1 MSILVAYIPTP
12 KGEAALDAAIE
23 RAVQFGTSLHLVNV
37 VRDSVESDPRHASTE
52 QLAFAVR
59 TARRAG
65 VRDVDSRTRHID
77 DGDEVAHA
85 IITEIEKT
93 GADTLVLGA
102 RFGGTDDP
110 RYLGNTIQT
119 VIADS
124 PADVLIV

>member
-12 KGEAALDAAIE
+12 QGEAALDAAIE
-23 RAVQFGTSLHLVNV
+23 RAVQFDTALHLVNV
-37 VRDSVESDPRHASTE
+37 VRDSVESDPRHASTD
-52 QLAFAVR
+52 QLAYAEQ

-77 DGDEVAHA
+77 EGDEIADA
-85 IITEIEKT
+85 IMSEVEKT
-93 GADTLVLGA
+93 GAETLVLGA
-102 RFGGTDDP
+102 RYGGANDP

>member
-1 MSILVAYIPTP
+1 MSILVAYIPTSE
-12 KGEAALDAAIE
+12 GEAALDAAIE
-23 RAVQFGTSLHLVNV
+23 RAVQFDTALSLVNV
-37 VRDSVESDPRHASTE
+37 VRDSVESDPRHASAE
-52 QLAFAVR
+52 QLSYAEQ

-77 DGDEVAHA
+77 EGDEIADA
-85 IITEIEKT
+85 IITEVEKT
-93 GADTLVLGA
+93 GAETLVLGA
-102 RFGGTDDP
+102 RFGGAHDP

>member
-1 MSILVAYIPTP
+1 MSILVAYIPTA

-23 RAVQFGTSLHLVNV
+23 RAVQFDTALRIVNV
-37 VRDSVESDPRHASTE
+37 VRDSVDSDPRHASTD
-52 QLAFAVR
+52 QLAYAEQ

-77 DGDEVAHA
+77 EGDEIADT
-85 IITEIEKT
+85 IIAEVQKVNAT
-93 GADTLVLGA
+93 TLVLGA
-102 RFGGTDDP
+102 RYGGANDP

>member
-12 KGEAALDAAIE
+12 KGEVALDAAIE
-23 RAVQFGTSLHLVNV
+23 RAVQFDVALHLVNV
-37 VRDSVESDPRHASTE
+37 VRDSVESDPRHASAE
-52 QLAFAVR
+52 QLAYAEQ

-65 VRDVDSRTRHID
+65 VHDVSSRTRHIEE
-77 DGDEVAHA
+77 GDEVADA
-85 IITEIEKT
+85 IITEVEQT

-102 RFGGTDDP
+102 RYGGANDP

-124 PADVLIV
+124 PADVLVV